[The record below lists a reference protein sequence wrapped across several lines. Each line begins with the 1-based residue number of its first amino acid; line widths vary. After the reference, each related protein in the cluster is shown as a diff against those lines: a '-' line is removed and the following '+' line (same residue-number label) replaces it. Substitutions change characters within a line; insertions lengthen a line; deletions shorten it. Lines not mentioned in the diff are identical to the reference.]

1 MRKFAFVPATI
12 IASLLLALMIWSG
25 CRIRGCPRLGDL
37 TSWGMYLT
45 GTGTVLLG
53 VVAIY
58 AAIQGLTD
66 YRNRTRTERLRLLT
80 QFYEKFYENGTFR
93 QIRQRIDFEKPVALS
108 NLMKK
113 AQSPKPEFS
122 SDERKMFD
130 SFTDYLNFFEMLAYL
145 GKQEQVLEDDIDA
158 MFGYYLK
165 RLVEVFEEQAL
176 LSYLKYDGFERLHD
190 LLVKY
195 CKKPKVNAN

>member
-1 MRKFAFVPATI
+1 MRKFAFATI
-12 IASLLLALMIWSG
+12 VALVLLALMIWTG
-25 CRIRGCPRLGDL
+25 CRIRECPRLGDL
-37 TSWGMYLT
+37 TSWGTYLT

-53 VVAIY
+53 VVAVY

-93 QIRQRIDFEKPVALS
+93 QIRQRIDFEKPEALS
-108 NLMKK
+108 SLMTK
-113 AQSPKPEFS
+113 ARTPKPEFS
-122 SDERKMFD
+122 SAERKMFD

-165 RLVEVFEEQAL
+165 RLVDVFGEQAL
-176 LSYLKYDGFERLHD
+176 LPYLKYDGFERLRD

-195 CKKPKVNAN
+195 CKKPNVSAN